1 MKKVIGLCL
10 VMVLSS
16 ASLFAQDGRRG
27 DKKMAPAQRC
37 ERMISEL
44 KLNDTQA
51 AEFRKIH
58 ENFMKQAEKE
68 RAEMNAFRDKQREKM
83 KVRETEMNVQLKK
96 VLTDEQYKLYL
107 EKKQFMEKKQS
118 KGKKHRPGNGR
129 N

>member
-27 DKKMAPAQRC
+27 DKKMDRTQRC

-44 KLNDTQA
+44 KLNPTQA
-51 AEFRKIH
+51 AEVRKLH
-58 ENFMKQAEKE
+58 EDFIKESEKE

-83 KVRETEMNVQLKK
+83 KARAAEMNAQLKK
-96 VLTDEQYKLYL
+96 ILTDEQYKLYQ
-107 EKKQFMEKKQS
+107 EKMQF
-118 KGKKHRPGNGR
+118 KGKKHRSGNGR
-129 N
+129 D

>member
-27 DKKMAPAQRC
+27 DKRMDPSQRC

-58 ENFMKQAEKE
+58 GEFMKQAEKE

-83 KVRETEMNVQLKK
+83 KARETEMNAQLKK
-96 VLTDEQYKLYL
+96 ILTDEQYKLYL
-107 EKKQFMEKKQS
+107 EKKQF
-118 KGKKHRPGNGR
+118 KGKKHRSGNGR